1 MKNLLIIFM
10 TSTLF
15 GAGLEVS
22 QMTNPKKVY
31 GFLNLFR
38 NWDPSL
44 ALVMVG
50 AIAVNALVYLWLKH
64 TRIQKG
70 HGPFMGEKFSLPT
83 SKHIDLKLIMGSTLF
98 GIGWAVAGFCPGPA
112 ISGLF
117 RNQKELYLIAG
128 SIIIGMYL
136 FTFLDKFILNRKS

>member
-1 MKNLLIIFM
+1 MKNLLVVFM

-15 GAGLEVS
+15 GAGLELS

-44 ALVMVG
+44 ILVMVG
-50 AIAVNALVYLWLKH
+50 AIAVNAIVYVWLKKS
-64 TRIQKG
+64 RIQKG
-70 HGPFMGEKFSLPT
+70 HGPLMGEKFSLPT
-83 SKHIDLKLIMGSTLF
+83 SRHIDSKLIVGSSLF

-117 RNQKELYLIAG
+117 RNQKELYLIAI
-128 SIIIGMYL
+128 SIIVGMYL
-136 FTFLDKFILNRKS
+136 FTLFDKFVMSKKS